1 MKNTWHLFEF
11 QDQDW
16 VPYSLRY
23 TLFEALEC
31 CNVILPYY
39 QWVSKNILLRAVP
52 EKFQQIVEL
61 GAGTAPI
68 TQRLAQDRRTND
80 MQLITCDLKPAI
92 EIYEDLEQQYPDKV
106 KAITTPVDFSQ
117 PHAWE
122 SSTLLVLS
130 ATFHHIAPQERL
142 KVLRV
147 LTQSAAG
154 IMIFEPL
161 RKTPISLL
169 LAMLTI
175 IPAVL
180 LPLLLLTKSG
190 QLRRFFWCWLFPLA
204 PLMFVW
210 DSIVSTIR
218 QWDQRQWRRAIEG
231 EIKTREPM
239 LKTSLNA
246 QLVSW

>member
-1 MKNTWHLFEF
+1 
-11 QDQDW
+11 
-16 VPYSLRY
+16 
-23 TLFEALEC
+23 
-31 CNVILPYY
+31 
-39 QWVSKNILLRAVP
+39 
-52 EKFQQIVEL
+52 
-61 GAGTAPI
+61 
-68 TQRLAQDRRTND
+68 
-80 MQLITCDLKPAI
+80 
-92 EIYEDLEQQYPDKV
+92 
-106 KAITTPVDFSQ
+106 
-117 PHAWE
+117 
-122 SSTLLVLS
+122 
-130 ATFHHIAPQERL
+130 
-142 KVLRV
+142 
-147 LTQSAAG
+147 
-154 IMIFEPL
+154 MIFEPL